1 MLTKPLQPFGWEIE
15 GIDLRDGLSDDDV
28 EQITSLLHGDGMVL
42 FRGQAIDNAQ
52 QIALAR
58 RFGLLSG
65 HNPEDRDRLVVVAGE
80 RPRLQELTNKE
91 GVGAANELSFHS
103 DNAHYEFSIRY
114 LMLYALNVTTE
125 GKPLAGGETL
135 LASAA
140 TALERLPDDLHRE
153 MATSECHLSAIERTS
168 FVRPCIE
175 RHWATGKPYL
185 IPSYLTNYIVGLES
199 DRSTELQDRLKAIMY
214 DPAFTYRHQW
224 REGDLLFWDNRLL
237 HHARA
242 WFDNA
247 QNRVLR
253 RCAIADEFEPEALA
267 L

>member
-1 MLTKPLQPFGWEIE
+1 MRARRLEPFGWEIA
-15 GIDLRDGLSDDDV
+15 GVDLRDRLSDAEV
-28 EQITSLLHGDGMVL
+28 AEIAGLLHGDGFVL
-42 FRGQAIDNAQ
+42 FRGQAIDDAQ
-52 QIALAR
+52 QIAFAR

-65 HNPEDRDRLVVVAGE
+65 HNPEDRERLVPAEGE
-80 RPRLQELTNKE
+80 QPLLQQLTNKE
-91 GVGAANELSFHS
+91 GVGAANELFFHS

-114 LMLYALNVTTE
+114 LMLYGLNVTTD
-125 GKPLAGGETL
+125 GRPLDGGETM

-140 TALERLPDDLHRE
+140 TALERLPEDVHHE
-153 MATSECHLSAIERTS
+153 MATRECHLSAIERTS

-175 RHWATGKPYL
+175 RHWATDRPYL
-185 IPSYLTNYIVGLES
+185 IPSYLTDYVLGLEPE
-199 DRSTELQDRLKAIMY
+199 RSTELQDRVKAIMY
-214 DPAFTYRHQW
+214 DPAFTYRHAW
-224 REGDLLFWDNRLL
+224 REGDLLFWDNRLV